1 MHACREIRP
10 VIYFLL
16 AGADAHIRLKS
27 AQKEDFMRFWGKVIK
42 DNRLLRDVTAE
53 ENGGETRTI
62 KVFHALEE
70 ICRELDLPKPL
81 WLDTNIREFQKVA
94 KARFRQDSFIEEI
107 PFDYLEFQ
115 VIEEDPWI

>member
-1 MHACREIRP
+1 
-10 VIYFLL
+10 
-16 AGADAHIRLKS
+16 
-27 AQKEDFMRFWGKVIK
+27 MRFWGKLFR
-42 DNRLLRDVTAE
+42 DNRLLRDVTVE

-70 ICRELDLPKPL
+70 VCRELDLAKPI
-81 WLDTNIREFQKVA
+81 WLDANIREFQKVA
-94 KARFRQDSFIEEI
+94 KARFRQDSFIDEI